1 MIGITQDHPI
11 IKSTA
16 SIKDISFTPIG
27 AETSKTFVKGKKKS
41 KQQYNILL
49 EGAIKIN
56 YNTVLAKVTLSDD
69 TVHEIRSVIEGYII
83 EINENLFNDIQS
95 LKNYPESEG
104 FVAFVQPTGKSKKND
119 PHLIDHLAYSK
130 LIN

>member
-1 MIGITQDHPI
+1 MIGITKDHPI

-41 KQQYNILL
+41 TMIYFSWSLLL

-56 YNTVLAKVTLSDD
+56 YNTVLAKVTLSDG

-83 EINENLFNDIQS
+83 EINENLFNDI
-95 LKNYPESEG
+95 
-104 FVAFVQPTGKSKKND
+104 
-119 PHLIDHLAYSK
+119 
-130 LIN
+130 